1 MSYVIVAVSRRF
13 FFVNDLCARY
23 GYLLFRHSSVYNVF
37 NLFGTNLSNDL
48 HCVDKNHKTVSKL
61 FTIVYE
67 LLSLH
72 YCQLTKNEYSD
83 VVSLMVNRLMF
94 RTWCS
99 IYIPT
104 STKYFIFLF
113 SFILLEINIFCFV
126 CKMEKCVRT

>member
-1 MSYVIVAVSRRF
+1 MIFVRGMGIYYSVILLYTMCLTYLEQIYPMIYIVSIKI
-13 FFVNDLCARY
+13 
-23 GYLLFRHSSVYNVF
+23 
-37 NLFGTNLSNDL
+37 T
-48 HCVDKNHKTVSKL
+48 KL
-61 FTIVYE
+61 FQIYLQSYTNKRYPFYKV
-67 LLSLH
+67 LSLH